1 MKDFLIKTRSAR
13 PDAAIVSFIVLFKQK
28 RG

>member
-1 MKDFLIKTRSAR
+1 MKDFLIKTRPAGL
-13 PDAAIVSFIVLFKQK
+13 DAAIISFIVLFKPK

>member
-1 MKDFLIKTRSAR
+1 MKDFLIKTRSAG
-13 PDAAIVSFIVLFKQK
+13 PDAAIVSFIVLFKPK